1 MKVVVEMA
9 NNFNQSVGE
18 DDTEVL
24 IQVVPEELTI
34 RSCCNQNR
42 NTGLKR
48 QEKRK
53 LQKTK
58 NPTKKITVKGFAEAF
73 ADLNRILKV

>member
-34 RSCCNQNR
+34 RGCCN
-42 NTGLKR
+42 
-48 QEKRK
+48 
-53 LQKTK
+53 
-58 NPTKKITVKGFAEAF
+58 
-73 ADLNRILKV
+73 

>member
-24 IQVVPEELTI
+24 IQVVPKELTI
-34 RSCCNQNR
+34 RSCCN
-42 NTGLKR
+42 
-48 QEKRK
+48 
-53 LQKTK
+53 
-58 NPTKKITVKGFAEAF
+58 
-73 ADLNRILKV
+73 